1 MDKLLVLTLTALI
14 VLPGP
19 VLASDGALDGTFGIG
34 GRVSS
39 RFPDFPN
46 AAGIQPDAKII
57 VAGSAQGT
65 GPGASGDFA
74 LVRYN
79 SNGSLDTTFGLRGQ
93 VTSDFSRRD
102 DVALALAIQSDG
114 KIVAAGSAN
123 GPYYTADFA
132 LARYYRDGSL
142 DTTFGIGGKVTTNFS
157 ASGDLISAL
166 TIQPDGKILAAA
178 TIGMNLGPDPSG
190 IRVIVRYNS
199 DGSLDADFGIDGKVT
214 TDLTNFAMALAI
226 QVDGKII
233 VAGTNAQ
240 QSETRALLA
249 RYNTDGSPDK
259 TFGDGEKVTTEVAS
273 FINGLAL
280 QANGKIIAVGGFQ
293 GPGIARFN
301 SDGSLDFS
309 FGTGGKARLD
319 FGAESESLFAL
330 TIQSDGKILV
340 GGDSE
345 EYTETMM
352 ALARFNRDG
361 SLDETFGIGGKV
373 KSGLGDRTSR
383 ITSLQIQPNGKI
395 VATGFGL
402 QHELGSF
409 EFTRTSELARFNTS
423 GLQLVS
429 DIRFDAR
436 FPIPIGDSWTATVSG
451 SNLTDETYFDLRFR
465 SPGSNT
471 DRVALNWQ
479 QGTAARHSIPVGT
492 ATGTWIITGVRPH
505 ADISDQG
512 GEFIPVSAALAVSG
526 E

>member
-14 VLPGP
+14 VLPHP
-19 VLASDGALDGTFGIG
+19 VLASDGDLDGTFGIG

-46 AAGIQPDAKII
+46 AAA
-57 VAGSAQGT
+57 
-65 GPGASGDFA
+65 
-74 LVRYN
+74 
-79 SNGSLDTTFGLRGQ
+79 
-93 VTSDFSRRD
+93 
-102 DVALALAIQSDG
+102 
-114 KIVAAGSAN
+114 
-123 GPYYTADFA
+123 
-132 LARYYRDGSL
+132 
-142 DTTFGIGGKVTTNFS
+142 
-157 ASGDLISAL
+157 
-166 TIQPDGKILAAA
+166 IQPDGKILAAT

-226 QVDGKII
+226 QVDGRII
-233 VAGTNAQ
+233 VAGTYAQ

-259 TFGDGEKVTTEVAS
+259 TFGDGGKVTTEVAS

-309 FGTGGKARLD
+309 FGTGGKAWLD
-319 FGAESESLFAL
+319 FGGFWKSESLFAL
-330 TIQSDGKILV
+330 TIQSDGKILA

-345 EYTETMM
+345 DYTETMM

-383 ITSLQIQPNGKI
+383 ITSLLIQPNGKI
-395 VATGFGL
+395 VATGFGV

-505 ADISDQG
+505 LDISDQG